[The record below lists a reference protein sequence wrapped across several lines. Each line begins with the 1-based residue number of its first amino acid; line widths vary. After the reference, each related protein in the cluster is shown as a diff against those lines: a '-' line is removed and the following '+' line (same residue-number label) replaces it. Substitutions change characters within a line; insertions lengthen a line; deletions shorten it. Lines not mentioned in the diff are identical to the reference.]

1 MRTGL
6 NPVAELQ
13 FTKTILWLWDQYEGP
28 DEDGRGAIR
37 EFVGVVYNYD
47 QPNGPFQNLFDLYDY
62 VGGKTGFTHHYD
74 DTSPETLVG
83 RPAFERDIKAAY
95 GENSMEMTVADQLHF
110 VDFCYQL
117 MDIGWSWIYMLEGI
131 NTILVLLDAKV
142 PKRSQEVAD
151 LINRV
156 RNRLQ
161 VLDEDEAWNKEHNHM
176 KSEYSDSL
184 EDRFIEEFY
193 SEIILPRYYEV
204 DWQTIR
210 WDKHIKVG
218 QDAIA
223 HYFISRGRSFILL
236 TAVHDSHV
244 DFTPSPMYELV
255 KYHDREY
262 VELRFDD
269 GMYIPDIIGTYRLY
283 AERLASSF
291 QQLPS

>member
-1 MRTGL
+1 
-6 NPVAELQ
+6 
-13 FTKTILWLWDQYEGP
+13 
-28 DEDGRGAIR
+28 
-37 EFVGVVYNYD
+37 VYDYD

-74 DTSPETLVG
+74 DTNPEILVG

-95 GENSMEMTVADQLHF
+95 GENGMEMTMADQLHF
-110 VDFCYQL
+110 VDISYRL
-117 MDIGWSWIYMLEGI
+117 TDIGWAWIYMLEGI
-131 NTILVLLDAKV
+131 NTILMLLDAKV

-156 RNRLQ
+156 RNRLRA
-161 VLDEDEAWNKEHNHM
+161 LDADEAWNEEHNTM

-204 DWQTIR
+204 DWRTIR

-223 HYFISRGRSFILL
+223 HYFISRGRSYILL
-236 TAVHDSHV
+236 TAVHDEHF
-244 DFTPSPMYELV
+244 DFTPSPLYGLV
-255 KYHDREY
+255 KYHDQEF
-262 VELRFDD
+262 VELRFSD

-283 AERLASSF
+283 AEKLAG
-291 QQLPS
+291 QMDDALPG